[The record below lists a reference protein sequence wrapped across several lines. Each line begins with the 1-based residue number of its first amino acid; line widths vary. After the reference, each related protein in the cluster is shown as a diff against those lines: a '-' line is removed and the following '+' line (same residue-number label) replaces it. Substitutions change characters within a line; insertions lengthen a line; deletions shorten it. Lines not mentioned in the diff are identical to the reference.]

1 MYMNTPLGYYNVL
14 ISSHNLDRYW
24 RLYLIPLQFVLFLA
38 AFHTKRV
45 HLDHDRYVKIRIW
58 DTAGNERFDDVSA
71 LVCRGAHAAIVVY
84 DITQKDSFYKAR
96 SWLKR
101 LPYHANPNIFKAL
114 VGNKADLVSERDVEY
129 EVI

>member
-1 MYMNTPLGYYNVL
+1 MEIVFYSNS
-14 ISSHNLDRYW
+14 IC
-24 RLYLIPLQFVLFLA
+24 FLVD
-38 AFHTKRV
+38 FRTKRV
-45 HLDHDRYVKIRIW
+45 HLDHDRYVKIGIW

-71 LVCRGAHAAIVVY
+71 LYCRRAHAAIVVY
-84 DITQKDSFYKAR
+84 DITREDSFYKAR